1 MRTNGRIGSSCQN
14 NGSMYVMK
22 GICGVQ
28 QGCMAM
34 RILNVNGSKIN
45 NSAIVKLHITADNQ
59 QVLESNTIIIT
70 FKLTPSII
78 LSLAIVISAEI
89 C

>member
-1 MRTNGRIGSSCQN
+1 
-14 NGSMYVMK
+14 
-22 GICGVQ
+22 
-28 QGCMAM
+28 MAM

-45 NSAIVKLHITADNQ
+45 NSAIVKLHIRADSQ
-59 QVLESNTIIIT
+59 QVLESNTIIIIT

-78 LSLAIVISAEI
+78 LSLDLVISAEI